1 MDAIDELLRTAAAR
15 AELDALLAGKTD
27 DEKRDVLIGVL
38 CGAVAQL
45 ARQND
50 ALAGLVQKSARV
62 IELLERKVAGL
73 ERGVRGPYV
82 RRVDTGPPE

>member
-15 AELDALLAGKTD
+15 AELEALMAGKSD

-50 ALAGLVQKSARV
+50 ELGGLVQKSVRV
-62 IELLERKVAGL
+62 IEVLERKVVAL
-73 ERGVRGPYV
+73 ERGARGPSI
-82 RRVDTGPPE
+82 RRVEHE